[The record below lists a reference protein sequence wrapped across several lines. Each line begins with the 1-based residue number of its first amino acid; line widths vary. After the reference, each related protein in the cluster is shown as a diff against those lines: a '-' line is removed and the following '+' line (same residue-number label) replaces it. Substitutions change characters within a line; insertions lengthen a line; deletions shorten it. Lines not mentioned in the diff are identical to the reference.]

1 MTVSELRVAFVCT
14 GNRFRSPI
22 AAALLAREARDLP
35 VRIASLGT
43 LDLGRERALPE
54 AVAIADSMGLDIF
67 GHRARSVTKAD
78 LERYD
83 LVLGFE
89 RKHVMA
95 SVVDADALI
104 EHTFTLPELVELLAE
119 LPDTPRA
126 GDPVQLAAARIRQA
140 HANRPPDFRD
150 SFPEVADPLGMTV
163 PAQRETARELEA
175 LVGELAALLFR

>member
-1 MTVSELRVAFVCT
+1 VSELHVAFVCT

-22 AAALLAREARDLP
+22 AAALFARETRELP

-54 AVAIADSMGLDIF
+54 AVAIADSMGLDIV
-67 GHRARSVTKAD
+67 GHRARSVGTVD
-78 LERYD
+78 LERFD

-119 LPDTPRA
+119 LPDSPPDS
-126 GDPVQLAAARIRQA
+126 DPVQRAVARILHA

-163 PAQRETARELEA
+163 PAQRETARELDE
-175 LVGELAALLFR
+175 LVGELARQLFR

>member
-1 MTVSELRVAFVCT
+1 RARGRLWGRARAVTVSELRVAFVCT

-22 AAALLAREARDLP
+22 AAALLARETRGLP

-54 AVAIADSMGLDIF
+54 AVAIADSMGLDIS
-67 GHRARSVTKAD
+67 GHRARSVGKVD
-78 LERYD
+78 LERFH

-89 RKHVMA
+89 RKHVMG

-119 LPDTPRA
+119 LPDTPPADDAVQRA
-126 GDPVQLAAARIRQA
+126 VARIRQA
-140 HANRPPDFRD
+140 
-150 SFPEVADPLGMTV
+150 
-163 PAQRETARELEA
+163 
-175 LVGELAALLFR
+175 

>member
-1 MTVSELRVAFVCT
+1 MTVSELRIAFVCT

-22 AAALLAREARDLP
+22 AAALLVRETRNLP

-54 AVAIADSMGLDIF
+54 AVAIADSMGLDIV
-67 GHRARSVTKAD
+67 GHRARSLGRVD
-78 LERYD
+78 LD
-83 LVLGFE
+83 GFHLVLGFE

-95 SVVDADALI
+95 SVVEADALI
-104 EHTFTLPELVELLAE
+104 EHTFTLPELVELLAQ
-119 LPDTPRA
+119 LPDTPQA
-126 GDPVQLAAARIRQA
+126 SEPVQRAVARIHQA

-163 PAQRETARELEA
+163 PAQRETAREIEV
-175 LVGELAALLFR
+175 LVGELSALLFR

>member
-1 MTVSELRVAFVCT
+1 VAELCVAFVCT

-22 AAALLAREARDLP
+22 AAALFARETHGLP

-54 AVAIADSMGLDIF
+54 AVAIAESMGLDIV

-78 LERYD
+78 LERFH

-104 EHTFTLPELVELLAE
+104 EHTFSLPELVELLAG
-119 LPDTPRA
+119 LPDRPRTA
-126 GDPVQLAAARIRQA
+126 DPVHRAVARIHQA

-150 SFPEVADPLGMTV
+150 SFPEVPDPLGMTL

-175 LVGELAALLFR
+175 LVGDLAALLFR

>member
-1 MTVSELRVAFVCT
+1 MTVSEIRVAFVCT

-22 AAALLAREARDLP
+22 AAALLERETPDLP

-43 LDLGRERALPE
+43 LDLGRELALPE
-54 AVAIADSMGLDIF
+54 AVAIADSMGLDIV

-78 LERYD
+78 LERYH

-89 RKHVMA
+89 RKHVMS

-104 EHTFTLPELVELLAE
+104 EHTFTLPELVELLAG

-126 GDPVQLAAARIRQA
+126 GNPVQQAVARIRRA

-150 SFPEVADPLGMTV
+150 SFPEVPDPLGMTV
-163 PAQRETARELEA
+163 SAQRETARELEA
-175 LVGELAALLFR
+175 LVGKLAALLFR